1 MDYAER
7 EIIEFARVHAGEDTA
22 QLLLAAGRYPE
33 IDMKAAVQQ
42 IEGLRTAREKWP
54 SLPECADYMY
64 PPRLN
69 REQASSEATAS
80 YKSRIISSCSPGGL
94 TKSIDPEIGFI
105 DYAVGGEISLPF
117 ATLTKSIDPEIGFI
131 DYAVGGGKTSPV
143 RCAHEIHRSNGMTLK
158 AGLRVADLTGGMGI
172 DTLAFAKVA
181 EHVDYVERDPQ
192 LCALMVHNLRALGV
206 TNVTVHCADSL
217 DWLSATPSPLSAIYL
232 DPARRDSAGRKVAG
246 FEDSTPNILGHLPL
260 LLSRC
265 STLIVKASPMIDL
278 DLACRQLGSVA
289 DVHVVE
295 LKGECKEALFVCRHD
310 AAEPT
315 IHCVTVG
322 SEPFSFTRVAE
333 AAAPVSLATEVGP
346 WLYEPSAAVMKGGPY
361 RLLAQRHSLA
371 MLDVSTHLYTADRLV
386 EGFPGRV
393 FRVLQEVKATRKAVA
408 EVVPEGKA
416 HVVTRNYPVA
426 AAELQRRLGLKEGG
440 ELFLVAAT
448 HAGRP
453 RCWLCSLA

>member
-7 EIIEFARVHAGEDTA
+7 EIIAFAREHAGEDTT

-33 IDMKAAVQQ
+33 VDMKAAVQQ

-54 SLPECADYMY
+54 SLLECADYMY

-69 REQASSEATAS
+69 REQASSEATAR
-80 YKSRIISSCSPGGL
+80 YKSRIISSCSPCGL

-105 DYAVGGEISLPF
+105 DYAAGGGEI
-117 ATLTKSIDPEIGFI
+117 
-131 DYAVGGGKTSPV
+131 SPV
-143 RCAHEIHRSNGMTLK
+143 RCAHEIHRSNEMTLK
-158 AGLRVADLTGGMGI
+158 VGIRVADLTGGMGV
-172 DTLAFAKVA
+172 DTLAFAAVA
-181 EHVDYVERDPQ
+181 DHVDYVERDPQ
-192 LCALMVHNLRALGV
+192 LCALMERNLRALGV

-217 DWLSATPSPLSAIYL
+217 EWLTADSTPFTALFL
-232 DPARRDSAGRKVAG
+232 DPARRDAAGRKVAG
-246 FEDSTPNILGHLPL
+246 FEDCTPNILGHLPL

-265 STLIVKASPMIDL
+265 DTLLVKASPMIDI

-295 LKGECKEALFVCRHD
+295 LRGECKEVLFVCRHD

-315 IHCVTVG
+315 IHCVSVG
-322 SEPFSFTRVAE
+322 SEPFSFTRTEE
-333 AAAPVSLATEVGP
+333 AAAPAILAAEVGH
-346 WLYEPSAAVMKGGPY
+346 WLYEPSAALMKSGPY
-361 RLLAQRHSLA
+361 RLLAQRYGLA

-453 RCWLCSLA
+453 RCWLCS